1 MEYVGEIVTLPL
13 VVLVSFL
20 AQPRLQYAMATD
32 GLLPRLFSEVD
43 RKGNLVKGIVVSGI
57 ICTVIAVFVPFKYLD
72 DMISA
77 GVLVSF
83 NLTNASLIIIRR
95 CDSSNPVPCTL
106 SLILFNIFSILL
118 HILLVNISFGSTLF
132 TLSLQFSSV
141 GVLLLFLLLLT
152 YFIYSKC
159 PENEDLESVNQFR
172 VPGLP
177 FVPLFGIFVNYLLLA
192 QLSTSGI
199 LLVFVYFG
207 IAATFYFGYGIHHSK
222 GNNTGWRELLTG
234 ATVDD
239 GNIKYESVDD
249 TDCNMLGGLGFGL
262 RDFEV
267 ESTVHS
273 RVSKS
278 SDISH
283 SNTSNGTNM
292 NGNSSTN
299 YIDNNN
305 GSSVSSTIIGGDSN
319 QKVKKNTGNLGAY
332 SVIGVTN
339 PISDE
344 DSEDDKDKITPPYN
358 RKSY

>member
-1 MEYVGEIVTLPL
+1 
-13 VVLVSFL
+13 
-20 AQPRLQYAMATD
+20 MATD

-43 RKGNLVKGIVVSGI
+43 RKGNLVKGIIVSGI
-57 ICTVIAVFVPFKYLD
+57 ICTVIALFVLFKYLD

-118 HILLVNISFGSTLF
+118 HFLLVNISFSSTFF

-141 GVLLLFLLLLT
+141 GFLLLFLLLLT
-152 YFIYSKC
+152 YFIHSKC

-192 QLSTSGI
+192 QLSSSGI

-234 ATVDD
+234 STVDD

-249 TDCNMLGGLGFGL
+249 TDCIMLGGLGLGL
-262 RDFEV
+262 GENEV
-267 ESTVHS
+267 ENIMHSRANKCNDNGHINTPNGTHNNTNNNNNNHSNMNSNNNSTVA
-273 RVSKS
+273 
-278 SDISH
+278 
-283 SNTSNGTNM
+283 
-292 NGNSSTN
+292 
-299 YIDNNN
+299 
-305 GSSVSSTIIGGDSN
+305 STINNSDNN
-319 QKVKKNTGNLGAY
+319 QKVKRKNGNLGVY
-332 SVIGVTN
+332 SVIGGVN

-344 DSEDDKDKITPPYN
+344 DNSEDEKDKTTLPHS